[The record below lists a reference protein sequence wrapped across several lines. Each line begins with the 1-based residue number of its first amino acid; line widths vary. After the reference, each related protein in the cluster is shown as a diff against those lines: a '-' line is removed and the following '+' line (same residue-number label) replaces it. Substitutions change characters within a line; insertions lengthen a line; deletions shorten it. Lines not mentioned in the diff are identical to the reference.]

1 MATPNEKLAESLKL
15 LKSEQDRGRHVFQ
28 SGDFSRV
35 HRNRLVA
42 AGFMKEVVKGWYIVS
57 NPVEKA
63 GESTAWYASFF
74 EFVTTYCNVRF
85 GNDWYLSP
93 EASLQRHAGN
103 TTIPRQLMIHTRA
116 GSNNNLTLK
125 FETGLFDYRSKDFA
139 SGADVVVKDGIRL
152 LSLAAS
158 LVRVSP
164 TFFTTNP
171 IDAQIALSQIS
182 DASEILVKVLEGG
195 NSVVAGRVAGAM
207 RAIGRDNESDRIVRT
222 MRDAGYAVTEN
233 DPFQVPPT
241 SLPILARVESACAI
255 RIRLMWKSMREA
267 VIRAFPPAPGL
278 PYDTESY
285 IADVNDRHV
294 EDAYHS
300 LSIEGYRVTEAL
312 IAKIASGQWNP
323 EENSE
328 DGNDRNALAA
338 KGYHQAFL
346 EVRNSVSRILERNE
360 PGEVVRRDHH
370 DWYRKLFEPCVMS
383 GILEAK
389 HLAGY
394 RSWPVFI
401 RYARHVP
408 PSYESVRDAMPVFF
422 DLISEESEPA
432 VRAVLGHFIF
442 VYIHPYGDGNGRM
455 ARFLMNSMLASGGY
469 PWTVI
474 HVDDRDSYM
483 ASLEQASVNGNIE
496 PFVDFISAAVRRQ
509 MDAAD
514 DDDSPKLQP

>member
-15 LKSEQDRGRHVFQ
+15 LKIAQDRGLHVFQ

-35 HRNRLVA
+35 HRDRLVA

-74 EFVTTYCNVRF
+74 GFVTAYCNARF

-103 TTIPRQLMIHTRA
+103 TTIPRQLMIHTRT

-139 SGADVVVKDGIRL
+139 SGADIVVKDGIHL
-152 LSLAAS
+152 LSLPAS

-164 TFFTTNP
+164 TFFATNP

-182 DASEILVKVLEGG
+182 DASEILAKVLEGG
-195 NSVVAGRVAGAM
+195 NSVVAGRIAGAM
-207 RAIGRDNESDRIVRT
+207 RAIGRADESDRIVRT

-241 SLPILARVESACAI
+241 PLPTLVRAESPCAI
-255 RIRLMWKSMREA
+255 RIRLMWKSMREV

-278 PYDTESY
+278 PDDVESY
-285 IADVNDRHV
+285 IADVDDRHI

-323 EENSE
+323 KENSE
-328 DGNDRNALAA
+328 DRNDRNALAA

-370 DWYRKLFEPCVMS
+370 DWYRKLFEPSVMS

-422 DLISEESEPA
+422 DLISKEPEPA
-432 VRAVLGHFIF
+432 VRAVLGHFVF

-496 PFVDFISAAVRRQ
+496 PFVDFISASVRRQ
-509 MDAAD
+509 MDE
-514 DDDSPKLQP
+514 SPRFRP

>member
-1 MATPNEKLAESLKL
+1 MAAPNEKLAESLKL
-15 LKSEQDRGRHVFQ
+15 LKSAQDRGLHVFQ

-35 HRNRLVA
+35 HRDRLVA
-42 AGFMKEVVKGWYIVS
+42 AGFIKEVVKGWYIVS
-57 NPVEKA
+57 NPADKA

-74 EFVTTYCNVRF
+74 EFVTAYCNVRF

-93 EASLQRHAGN
+93 EASLQRYAGN
-103 TTIPRQLMIHTRA
+103 TTIPRQLMVHTKT

-139 SGADVVVKDGIRL
+139 SGADIVVKDGIRL
-152 LSLAAS
+152 LSLSAS

-182 DASEILVKVLEGG
+182 DASEILARILEGG
-195 NSVVAGRVAGAM
+195 NSVVAGRIAGAM
-207 RAIGRDNESDRIVRT
+207 RAIGRANEGDRIIRT
-222 MRDAGYAVTEN
+222 MRGAGYTVTEN
-233 DPFQVPPT
+233 DPFQVPPA
-241 SLPILARVESACAI
+241 SLPTLSRAESPCAI
-255 RIRLMWKSMREA
+255 RIRLMWESMREA
-267 VIRAFPPAPGL
+267 VIRALPPAPGL
-278 PYDTESY
+278 PDDIESY

-312 IAKIASGQWNP
+312 IARIASGQWNP

-328 DGNDRNALAA
+328 DRNDRNALAA
-338 KGYHQAFL
+338 KGYHQAFI
-346 EVRNSVSRILERNE
+346 EVRKSVSSILGRKE
-360 PGEVVRRDHH
+360 PGEVIRHDHH
-370 DWYRKLFEPCVMS
+370 DWYRKLFEPSVMS
-383 GILEAK
+383 GILEPK

-408 PSYESVRDAMPVFF
+408 PSYESVRVAMPVFF
-422 DLISEESEPA
+422 DLISKEPEPA
-432 VRAVLGHFIF
+432 VRAVLGHFVF

-483 ASLEQASVNGNIE
+483 ASLEQASVNGNIK
-496 PFVDFISAAVRRQ
+496 PFADFIGASVRRQ
-509 MDAAD
+509 MDEVPAV
-514 DDDSPKLQP
+514 SPFRP